1 MDFTL
6 YSVLKI
12 MGSLALFIYG
22 MKIMSDG
29 IQKAAG
35 SALRRVLR
43 NMTKNRWLGLLT
55 GVFTTA
61 AVQSSSATTV
71 MTVSFVNAGL
81 LTLTESAG
89 IMMGANIGT
98 TITGWMA
105 SILEFKVSIHE
116 ASLPL
121 FLIGV
126 PLFFSKREQLKYW
139 GEFIIGF
146 SILFMGLN
154 FLTVTVPDVNENI
167 QLFQWVKSYA
177 DGGLFTNILF
187 VLIGAIITI
196 VIQSSSAAMIL
207 TMTMCIKGWIP
218 FEVAAALVLGEN
230 IGTVVTA
237 EVAAIVGNVY
247 AKRSARIHS
256 LFNLIGVT
264 WVILLLPY
272 FLKLIAYIVEN
283 LFGQD
288 NPFSSAESIPIALS
302 CFHTV
307 FNIVNALIL
316 IWFIKY
322 LVWLAKK
329 TIPPKDEAERKSKL
343 KFMSNNIKSPE
354 MATMELQKD
363 TARLADIVGR
373 MSQTTKTYFN
383 NTDEVEQMACFEKLV
398 KYENI
403 TDAIRDEIT
412 EYIMKISQE
421 PNTTN
426 TSRTLKSVLVI
437 TNELER
443 IGDIYQEIAESIAK
457 KVENKLWF
465 NPKQRQNINTLINLT
480 DHSIHESL
488 SNLRL
493 NSYKDADLTISLDL
507 KNEFKN
513 QIETLKQNYFELTKG
528 KDINPEGLVIYNTLM
543 AALNQIQYHI
553 NEINQS
559 LKEITSISTAE

>member
-1 MDFTL
+1 
-6 YSVLKI
+6 